1 MLAVE
6 QMVRC
11 WASDSCM
18 VRAFGATRQS
28 CFAAAI
34 SMLCS
39 SNQHALQQQSACFA
53 AAISAQKS
61 VEKLWGHFAP
71 EFFDAAL

>member
-34 SMLCS
+34 S
-39 SNQHALQQQSACFA
+39 
-53 AAISAQKS
+53 AQKS